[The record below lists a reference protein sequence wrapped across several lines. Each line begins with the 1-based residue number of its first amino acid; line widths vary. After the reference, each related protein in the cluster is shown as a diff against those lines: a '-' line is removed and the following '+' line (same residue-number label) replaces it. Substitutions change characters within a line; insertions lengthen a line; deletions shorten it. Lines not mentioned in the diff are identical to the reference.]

1 MTRTVLKRL
10 ALGLAATLSGLVA
23 LSPAAAQQQA
33 PQQAPQRHVEIHPY
47 LQIEQV
53 VTADFGGGDTLTYTG
68 VGGGIDASIQTRRVQ
83 VTVDADYQHQISL
96 KKGQKSG
103 DVVSGLAAARLEVV
117 PNVLSLD
124 AGAIATRTHG
134 DVLRP
139 VPGLRNSG
147 DRNVADVY
155 SVYGG
160 PTLSTHAGPLALGAA
175 YHAGYVDVN
184 DHSFQGAPAGTP
196 HVDRYDRSVVQQAD
210 ASIGMGTHNSPVG
223 WTIGAGWVREDM
235 NRLKSKYDGKYARID
250 VVVPLSP
257 TFAVTGGGGYE
268 KIKASQQD
276 VLRDSAGLPVITAD
290 GNLVGDPTKPRLLT
304 YDQDGFIWDVG
315 VMWRPGPRTEVQVRG
330 GRRYGSTTVTGS
342 LEHKFNKDY
351 ALSAYVYDNVS
362 SFGRLLVADLN
373 GVPKSFRMSRAGQ
386 ALTGFAGGGGCV
398 FGTDPGAGTCFSDA
412 LQSVN
417 NFNFRN
423 RGAGLLL
430 SGGRG
435 VWNFGLGAGYNNRH
449 YIAPP
454 TADFLLHGATEQ
466 SVTIEGDI
474 ERRFTRTSGI
484 DLDAY
489 AAWYDSGLR
498 GKSSSFS
505 TGLTATYYRSF
516 LLDRLQANLSAGI
529 YNTNGQDFDSTFGT
543 LMLGLRYGF

>member
-1 MTRTVLKRL
+1 MKRNLLQRL
-10 ALGLAATLSGLVA
+10 ARHAFGIAATLSGLA
-23 LSPAAAQQQA
+23 AFSPAQAQEQ
-33 PQQAPQRHVEIHPY
+33 QRHVSIHPY
-47 LQIEQV
+47 LEVQQV
-53 VTADFGGGDTLTYTG
+53 VNADFSGGETLTYTG
-68 VGGGIDASIQTRRVQ
+68 VGGGINASIATRRVQ
-83 VTVDADYQHQISL
+83 VAVNVDYQHQVSW

-139 VPGLRNSG
+139 VPALRTGGQS
-147 DRNVADVY
+147 NVADVY

-160 PTLSTHAGPLALGAA
+160 PTLSTHAGPLSVGAS

-184 DHSFQGAPAGTP
+184 DHSFQDAPAGTP
-196 HVDRYDRSVVQQAD
+196 RIDRYDSSVVQQAD
-210 ASIGMGTHNSPVG
+210 ASIGMDTHNSPVG
-223 WTIGAGWVREDM
+223 WTVGAGWVREDM
-235 NRLKSKYDGKYARID
+235 KRLKSNYDGKYVRAD
-250 VVVPLSP
+250 VVVPLSA
-257 TFAVTGGGGYE
+257 TFAVTGGAGYE
-268 KIKASQQD
+268 KIRASQQD
-276 VLRDSAGLPVITAD
+276 VLRDSAGLPVITPG
-290 GNLVGDPTKPRLLT
+290 GNLVGDPSKPRLLT
-304 YDQDGFIWDVG
+304 YDQSGFIWDVG
-315 VMWRPGPRTEVQVRG
+315 VMWRPSARTELQIRG

-342 LEHKFNKDY
+342 FEHKFNKDY

-373 GVPKSFRMSRAGQ
+373 GVPRSFRMNNAGQ
-386 ALTGFAGGGGCV
+386 ALTGITGPGGGCV
-398 FGTDPGAGTCFSDA
+398 FGNEAGTGTCFADA

-435 VWNFGLGAGYNNRH
+435 VWSFGLGAGYNNRR

-454 TADFLLHGATEQ
+454 TSDFLLHGVTEQ
-466 SVTIEGDI
+466 SVTLEGDI

-505 TGLTATYYRSF
+505 TGITATYYRSF
-516 LLDRLQANLSAGI
+516 LFDRLQANLSAGI

-543 LMLGLRYGF
+543 LLIGLRYGF